1 MNKIIKNII
10 VFMGTVFAIFM
21 IFFGSA
27 YIYSAVIGTNDHRD
41 DQLYFLTAGFMCLAI
56 ASTVLFLS
64 VKLYHHR

>member
-27 YIYSAVIGTNDHRD
+27 YIYSAVIGTNDHQD
-41 DQLYFLTAGFMCLAI
+41 DPLYFLTTGFMCLAI

>member
-1 MNKIIKNII
+1 
-10 VFMGTVFAIFM
+10 MGTVFAIFM

-27 YIYSAVIGTNDHRD
+27 YINSAVIGTNDHRD
-41 DQLYFLTAGFMCLAI
+41 DPLYYLTVGFMCLGI

>member
-21 IFFGSA
+21 MFFGLA
-27 YIYSAVIGTNDHRD
+27 YVYSAVIGTNDHRD
-41 DQLYFLTAGFMCLAI
+41 DLLYFLTSGFMCLAI